1 MDTQPNSRA
10 ITTIPVFIV
19 GGGPIGL
26 SMALLLDRFGI
37 PFVLVERNA
46 STTDHPKARGTWSR
60 TMELFRQ
67 WGIEDAVRKR
77 GLPNGATG
85 FAFVETIAGRE
96 YGRVP
101 REPDLGHTPAWKC
114 TAPQDVVEEEILEK
128 VKHTRIGK
136 ILFSTEFVGY
146 EQDEHGVDVV
156 VRDLTTGAETHYS
169 AQYLIGA
176 DGAGS
181 SVRRASGIAM
191 EGPGSLATMCN
202 DYWHAD
208 LSHIKS
214 AGEVGGYRLGP
225 LPDGR
230 PGASVLNTNGRDK
243 WLSISRIGQE
253 NSVDAKPWTDEE
265 VIRNA
270 RAHVG
275 IPNLDVTI
283 INRSVWRVS
292 KQIAVRYAAGRVFLV
307 GDSAHRF
314 PPTGGFGMNTGI
326 QDAHNLAWKLCM
338 VLSGKASAR
347 LLDTYDAERRPIGQ
361 ANADFSFGNTQR
373 FQQLEAAFRSGN
385 VDHISFWVKDA
396 TNHQHSMG
404 LGLGFSYDE
413 GALIPDGTVK
423 PKLRSRVY
431 EPSDRP
437 GGRFPHLWLDL
448 SRQHSTLDLFDKNFV
463 LVIGPKGDG
472 WAEAAQSVSSELGI
486 PVDTYQL
493 ESADSRDGLEMGQRG
508 AVLVRPDGHVAWR
521 VPYVPQDPS
530 ASLASALS
538 RILFL
543 AD

>member
-1 MDTQPNSRA
+1 
-10 ITTIPVFIV
+10 
-19 GGGPIGL
+19 
-26 SMALLLDRFGI
+26 MALLLDRFGI
-37 PFVLVERNA
+37 PFVLVEKNA
-46 STTDHPKARGTWSR
+46 STTNHPKARGTWSR

-67 WGIEDAVRKR
+67 WGIEQAVRKR
-77 GLPNGATG
+77 GLPNGASG
-85 FAFVETIAGRE
+85 FAFVETIAGHE

-114 TAPQDVVEEEILEK
+114 TAPQDVVEEELLEK
-128 VKHTRIGK
+128 VRGTKVGRIQ
-136 ILFSTEFVGY
+136 FSTEFVRY
-146 EQDEHGVDVV
+146 DQDEHGVDVV
-156 VRDLTTGAETHYS
+156 VRDLTTGKETKWS

-181 SVRRASGIAM
+181 GVRRTAGISM
-191 EGPGSLATMCN
+191 EGPSSLATMCN
-202 DYWHAD
+202 DYWQAD

-225 LPDGR
+225 LSNGR
-230 PGASVLNTNGRDK
+230 PGASILNTNGRDK
-243 WLSISRIGQE
+243 WLSITRIGQE
-253 NSVDAKPWTDEE
+253 NSVDATPWTDEE
-265 VIRNA
+265 VVRNA

-275 IPNLDVTI
+275 IPNLDVSI

-292 KQIAVRYAAGRVFLV
+292 KQIAACYTAGRVFLV

-326 QDAHNLAWKLCM
+326 QDAHNLAWKLSM
-338 VLSGKASAR
+338 VLGGKASPR
-347 LLDTYDAERRPIGQ
+347 LLDTYDSERRPVGK

-373 FQQLEAAFRSGN
+373 FQHLEAAFRSSN

-423 PKLRSRVY
+423 PNLRSRVY
-431 EPSDRP
+431 DPSDRP

-463 LVIGPKGDG
+463 LLIGPKGEG
-472 WAEAAQSVSSELGI
+472 WTEAAQSVSAGMSI
-486 PVDTYQL
+486 PVDAHQL
-493 ESADSRDGLEMGQRG
+493 ETVDSRDGLEMGQRG
-508 AVLVRPDGHVAWR
+508 AVLIRPDGHVAWR
-521 VPYVPQDPS
+521 VPYIPQDP
-530 ASLASALS
+530 AGSLSSALR

-543 AD
+543 DA